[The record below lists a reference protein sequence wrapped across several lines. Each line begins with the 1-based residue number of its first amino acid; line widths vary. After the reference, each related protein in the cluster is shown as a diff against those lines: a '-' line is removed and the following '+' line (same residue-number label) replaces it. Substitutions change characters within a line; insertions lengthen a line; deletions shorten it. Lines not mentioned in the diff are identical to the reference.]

1 VRCILT
7 WPSQVRIRCA
17 DNDCSNYDLC
27 VPCFGE
33 GKSSGKHDPATHSF
47 QVIEQHSIPIY
58 VDDWGAD
65 EELLLLEG
73 AETYGLGSWA
83 DIADHIGGYRTKDEV
98 REHYIETYINSSKFP
113 LPERASPKDTTL
125 SDSIPRDEF
134 QARRRP
140 KRGRQEPSHH
150 RFQAEAYIQCTLVSR
165 SPRIHAWP
173 S

>member
-1 VRCILT
+1 MGLIKKKTAVRTTEGGIKYICDICSADITATVRCSRCLPITRTWSVRCILT
-7 WPSQVRIRCA
+7 WLPQVRIRCA

-58 VDDWGAD
+58 VEEWGAD

-98 REHYIETYINSSKFP
+98 REHYIETYINST
-113 LPERASPKDTTL
+113 RT
-125 SDSIPRDEF
+125 
-134 QARRRP
+134 
-140 KRGRQEPSHH
+140 RQSQGHH
-150 RFQAEAYIQCTLVSR
+150 SFRFH
-165 SPRIHAWP
+165 P
-173 S
+173 